1 MVDFDV
7 YRTAG
12 ARAIATEPLYR
23 PDDGHFQFKYFPAFA
38 LAMAPFAGLNREV
51 AQVVWYAG
59 SIGLLVVFVR
69 WSIDALPDRRRPRSW
84 LVWLT
89 ILFVGKFYVRE
100 LALGQ
105 TNGLLGV
112 SLVGALI
119 AVQRRQAL
127 LTGVLVGLGAFV
139 KPYALVLVPW
149 LLVASGVS
157 AVAVSLAVVG
167 AGLVLPAVVY
177 GWNGNLEQVLGWYRT
192 VTETTAPNL
201 LVNENVSLA
210 TMWAKWIGVGEATSA
225 LAVVSAAAVMGVA
238 VATWTKRRAVS
249 EPSYLEFGQLMIL
262 VPLLSPQGWDYVFLL
277 ATPAVVCLLDRLRD
291 VNTAQRVL
299 TVAALAMMGLTIYD
313 VIGRTLYFWLIE
325 KAIISVAAIGLLV
338 GLARLRYRA
347 LA

>member
-12 ARAIATEPLYR
+12 ARAIAAEPLYR

-38 LAMAPFAGLNREV
+38 LAMAPFAILNREV
-51 AQVVWYAG
+51 ARVVWYAG

-69 WSIDALPDRRRPRSW
+69 GSIDALPDRRRPRSW
-84 LVWLT
+84 LLWLT

-112 SLVGALI
+112 ALVGALI
-119 AVQRRQAL
+119 AVQRRQAVP
-127 LTGVLVGLGAFV
+127 TGVLVGLAAFV

-157 AVAVSLAVVG
+157 AVAVSLAVIG
-167 AGLVLPAVVY
+167 AGLVLPAAVY
-177 GWNGNLEQVLGWYRT
+177 GWTGNLEQISGWYRT

-210 TMWAKWIGVGEATSA
+210 TMWAKWIGVGEVTSA
-225 LAVVSAAAVMGVA
+225 LAAVSAAAVIGVA
-238 VATWTKRRAVS
+238 VATWRKRRAVS
-249 EPSYLEFGQLMIL
+249 EPSYLEFGQLMLL

-291 VNTAQRVL
+291 VNTAQRVF

-313 VIGRTLYFWLIE
+313 VIGRTLYFFLIE
-325 KAIISVAAIGLLV
+325 IAIISVAAIGLLV
-338 GLARLRYRA
+338 SLARLRYRA

>member
-12 ARAIATEPLYR
+12 ARAIAAEPLYR

-119 AVQRRQAL
+119 AVQRRQDL

-149 LLVASGVS
+149 LLVASGVP

-167 AGLVLPAVVY
+167 AGLVLPAAVY
-177 GWNGNLEQVLGWYRT
+177 GWTGNLEQVLGWYRT

-210 TMWAKWIGVGEATSA
+210 TMWAKWIGVGEVTSA
-225 LAVVSAAAVMGVA
+225 LAVVSAAAVIGVA
-238 VATWTKRRAVS
+238 VATWTKRRVVS

-262 VPLLSPQGWDYVFLL
+262 VPLLSPQGWDYVLL
-277 ATPAVVCLLDRLRD
+277 LGTPAIVVVVDRFPELSPGWRAVTAIAIVLMSFTIFD
-291 VNTAQRVL
+291 V
-299 TVAALAMMGLTIYD
+299 M
-313 VIGRTLYFWLIE
+313 GRTLYAQFMSL
-325 KAIISVAAIGLLV
+325 SLVTVAAIA
-338 GLARLRYRA
+338 LAAALAHLRARA